1 MPKLPRTSGMEVIK
15 TLQKLGF
22 FFARQKGSH
31 VVLRKISQEGDYGCS
46 VPLHD
51 SLAVGTLA
59 GIIKQAK
66 LTNEEFIKAFYE

>member
-15 TLQKLGF
+15 TLEKLGF
-22 FFARQKGSH
+22 IFVRQKGSH
-31 VVLRKISQEGDYGCS
+31 VILRKTSESGDYGCS

-51 SLAVGTLA
+51 DLAVSTLS

-66 LTNEEFIKAFYE
+66 LTNEEFIKAYFD